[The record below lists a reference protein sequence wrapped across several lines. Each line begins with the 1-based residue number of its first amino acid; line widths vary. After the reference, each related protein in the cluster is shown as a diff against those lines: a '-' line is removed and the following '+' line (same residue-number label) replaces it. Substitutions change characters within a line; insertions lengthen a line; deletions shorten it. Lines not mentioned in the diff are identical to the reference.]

1 MCVYSSVFCID
12 VVIGGRRV
20 FFKNNFNLGPF
31 PPEFCTINIWN
42 VSSQKIFTCKC
53 TNTDRRHN

>member
-20 FFKNNFNLGPF
+20 FFFFFFKNTFNLGPF
-31 PPEFCTINIWN
+31 PPEFCTINIWDIF
-42 VSSQKIFTCKC
+42 SQKIFMCKC
-53 TNTDRRHN
+53 R